1 MIEVIDIIIA
11 LFLIVLFAL
20 ITMLNILVKDENDAR
35 YDVTDV
41 IDYAEFLYTNI
52 ELVSKDI
59 KHGVTVEINH
69 NRNLVTFI
77 NNEYVNFTI
86 SKVKDDCFRVVCE
99 GIVLQKGYKTKI
111 TKNEYNII
119 DDALYI
125 LGLHKGATNGKNL

>member
-1 MIEVIDIIIA
+1 MEFIDIVIA

-52 ELVSKDI
+52 ELISKELQC
-59 KHGVTVEINH
+59 GVTVEINH

-86 SKVKDDCFRVVCE
+86 SKVKDGTYRVVCE
-99 GIVLQKGYKTKI
+99 GIVMQKGYCTKV
-111 TKNEYNII
+111 TKNQLNII
-119 DDALYI
+119 DDAMFT
-125 LGLHKGATNGKNL
+125 LGLHK